1 MHHKRE
7 SPAQLVREKRRHKDS
22 AESLHKLQKS
32 SPTNPPVS
40 QAELEELV
48 AKHVQYA
55 LLLTCL
61 GRS

>member
-48 AKHVQYA
+48 AKHVQ
-55 LLLTCL
+55 
-61 GRS
+61 